1 MRVGLRHS
9 PSTTTLT
16 RKSNLPR
23 LLVPE
28 LEQTCRPN
36 ERPRHESPRL
46 DSSTVCYRKS
56 ADRAPKEGLGRWM
69 GMDGGAEG
77 DRTLDLRIAKALHP
91 ARSLGLRRGCSD
103 APHRTTTQSV
113 FLTLDERCITVG
125 NTEDAMTTRTVRFD
139 DDTEKALDEV
149 RAATGWP
156 ISEVLKRGV
165 KALRARVR
173 NRPARLPFDVY
184 KELDL
189 GPGGYAITSSS
200 NTRAGVRMALKRK
213 HGR

>member
-1 MRVGLRHS
+1 
-9 PSTTTLT
+9 
-16 RKSNLPR
+16 
-23 LLVPE
+23 
-28 LEQTCRPN
+28 
-36 ERPRHESPRL
+36 
-46 DSSTVCYRKS
+46 
-56 ADRAPKEGLGRWM
+56 
-69 GMDGGAEG
+69 
-77 DRTLDLRIAKALHP
+77 
-91 ARSLGLRRGCSD
+91 
-103 APHRTTTQSV
+103 
-113 FLTLDERCITVG
+113 
-125 NTEDAMTTRTVRFD
+125 MTTRTVRFD

-200 NTRAGVRMALKRK
+200 NSRAGVRMALKRK

>member
-1 MRVGLRHS
+1 
-9 PSTTTLT
+9 
-16 RKSNLPR
+16 
-23 LLVPE
+23 
-28 LEQTCRPN
+28 
-36 ERPRHESPRL
+36 
-46 DSSTVCYRKS
+46 
-56 ADRAPKEGLGRWM
+56 
-69 GMDGGAEG
+69 
-77 DRTLDLRIAKALHP
+77 
-91 ARSLGLRRGCSD
+91 
-103 APHRTTTQSV
+103 
-113 FLTLDERCITVG
+113 
-125 NTEDAMTTRTVRFD
+125 MTTRTVRFD

-173 NRPARLPFDVY
+173 SRPARLPFDVY

>member
-1 MRVGLRHS
+1 
-9 PSTTTLT
+9 
-16 RKSNLPR
+16 
-23 LLVPE
+23 
-28 LEQTCRPN
+28 
-36 ERPRHESPRL
+36 
-46 DSSTVCYRKS
+46 
-56 ADRAPKEGLGRWM
+56 
-69 GMDGGAEG
+69 
-77 DRTLDLRIAKALHP
+77 
-91 ARSLGLRRGCSD
+91 
-103 APHRTTTQSV
+103 
-113 FLTLDERCITVG
+113 
-125 NTEDAMTTRTVRFD
+125 MTTRTVRFD

-173 NRPARLPFDVY
+173 NRPARLPIDVY

-189 GPGGYAITSSS
+189 GPGGYAITASS

>member
-1 MRVGLRHS
+1 MKLRAVACQS
-9 PSTTTLT
+9 P
-16 RKSNLPR
+16 PF
-23 LLVPE
+23 
-28 LEQTCRPN
+28 
-36 ERPRHESPRL
+36 
-46 DSSTVCYRKS
+46 TVSR
-56 ADRAPKEGLGRWM
+56 
-69 GMDGGAEG
+69 
-77 DRTLDLRIAKALHP
+77 
-91 ARSLGLRRGCSD
+91 RS
-103 APHRTTTQSV
+103 
-113 FLTLDERCITVG
+113 FLTLNEYCITMG
-125 NTEDAMTTRTVRFD
+125 NTETTMTTRTVRLD

-173 NRPARLPFDVY
+173 NRPGRLPFDVY